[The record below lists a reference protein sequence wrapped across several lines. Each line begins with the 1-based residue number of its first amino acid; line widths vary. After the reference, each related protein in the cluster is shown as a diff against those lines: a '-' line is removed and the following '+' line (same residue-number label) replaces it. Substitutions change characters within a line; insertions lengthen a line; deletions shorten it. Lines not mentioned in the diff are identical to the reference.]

1 MASRTSGRNAS
12 FFFRVAAVLLIVFAL
27 GHTIGFLT
35 FKAPTPEGR
44 AVWAAMN
51 SVRFHPGRATS
62 SYASVYVGF
71 GLVVTAYLAFSAL
84 VAWHLSS
91 LARTHRQAIGMFGWA
106 FFAAQLATLGLSW
119 LYFSAPPVVFSA
131 ITAACV
137 GAGAWLA
144 QSEVAAGSEKRRA
157 AA

>member
-1 MASRTSGRNAS
+1 MVSRTSNQSAS
-12 FFFRVAAVLLIVFAL
+12 FFFRVAAVLFVVFAL

-51 SVRFHPGRATS
+51 SVPLRPGRTTS
-62 SYASVYVGF
+62 SYGSIYVGF

-91 LARTHRQAIGMFGWA
+91 LSRTNRQAIGVFGWA
-106 FFAAQLATLGLSW
+106 FFAAQLVTLGLSW
-119 LYFSAPPVVFSA
+119 LYFSAPPIVFA
-131 ITAACV
+131 AVIAACA

-144 QSEVAAGSEKRRA
+144 RTRTASGSDERRVAA
-157 AA
+157 